1 MTTGTGR
8 ARRYFGELRRRR
20 VFRTVAAYLVVA
32 WLLLQVADVTF
43 APLGFDERWQFW
55 LIVAAA
61 AGVVPAAVLAWV
73 FDITGKGV
81 ANPVATFWTG
91 AMMLEHLGETKA
103 AARLMR
109 AVERVTADPALHTPD
124 LGGPAN
130 TRKVTDAVFEAIR
143 ADNL

>member
-8 ARRYFGELRRRR
+8 VRRYFGELRRRR

-73 FDITGKGV
+73 FDITRQGV
-81 ANPVATFWTG
+81 VRTDDAPASPP
-91 AMMLEHLGETKA
+91 APCPEP
-103 AARLMR
+103 R
-109 AVERVTADPALHTPD
+109 APHSPIA
-124 LGGPAN
+124 
-130 TRKVTDAVFEAIR
+130 
-143 ADNL
+143 